1 MNIKVRDA
9 IKAIKNSSFL
19 DDQNVE
25 QIEIETLNTTKLEDT
40 LNTKFVDVKFIES
53 FRKPLERKLQVE
65 YSYADGERIA
75 EIKEDVDCISSYIR
89 LNKFEAFETIVN
101 SKEKVV
107 NWKNA
112 NSITSYYQKLMT
124 ARFGREYAAE
134 LFSYCN
140 NQIEKRADVISQI
153 DSAFEKG
160 LEIVTLTQ
168 GKQQKLFFTKGDEK
182 LLKAYRKKLAT
193 EAKEYQKYIN
203 DIQYFI
209 DSEYKD
215 NEKVD

>member
-1 MNIKVRDA
+1 MAEEFGIDGYQNMSKEEILEAISNLNVSAVSSVSLRSQMRTITKAAMN
-9 IKAIKNSSFL
+9 
-19 DDQNVE
+19 
-25 QIEIETLNTTKLEDT
+25 
-40 LNTKFVDVKFIES
+40 
-53 FRKPLERKLQVE
+53 
-65 YSYADGERIA
+65 
-75 EIKEDVDCISSYIR
+75 
-89 LNKFEAFETIVN
+89 ETIVN
-101 SKEKVV
+101 SKDKVV
-107 NWKNA
+107 NWKKA
-112 NSITSYYQKLMT
+112 NSITSYYQKFMT